1 MDNQRAKEIISSP
14 NMADVTYHG
23 TNIYLESLDESTQS
37 CIVHFLNQP
46 VTRLNVPLS
55 SLREAGQQEAEQQ
68 KEQN

>member
-1 MDNQRAKEIISSP
+1 MDNQRAKKIISSP

-23 TNIYLESLDESTQS
+23 TNVYMESLDESTQS

-55 SLREAGQQEAEQQ
+55 SLKESGSQ
-68 KEQN
+68 KEES

>member
-1 MDNQRAKEIISSP
+1 MDNQRANEIISSP

-23 TNIYLESLDESTQS
+23 TNVYLESLDESTQS

-55 SLREAGQQEAEQQ
+55 SLKEYGPQ
-68 KEQN
+68 KEES